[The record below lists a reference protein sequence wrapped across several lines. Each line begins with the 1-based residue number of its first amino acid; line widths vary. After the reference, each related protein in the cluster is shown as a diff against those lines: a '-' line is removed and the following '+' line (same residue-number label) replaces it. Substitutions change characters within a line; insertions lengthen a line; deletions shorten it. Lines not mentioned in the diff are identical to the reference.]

1 MNIHSKLRG
10 DGCIDTVIGL
20 PANLFF
26 STGIPLCILVLKRCK
41 KPDDLPFIKGAK
53 HFEKSKRQNHFLPEH
68 IDKIVSTY
76 QFRTEKPHYSFRVP
90 MDRIVKEGYDLSI
103 SRYVRAAA
111 DEEIDLGVG
120 RCRARDAGTE
130 DRGCLA
136 CFIHEHV
143 LNSFSDGQDCRTRQR
158 RCDLLLSFLATSH
171 IGIWRQRSS
180 VFRTGLSRAVAF
192 VLPIGGVFQLNDT
205 ILPRRCS

>member
-1 MNIHSKLRG
+1 
-10 DGCIDTVIGL
+10 
-20 PANLFF
+20 
-26 STGIPLCILVLKRCK
+26 
-41 KPDDLPFIKGAK
+41 
-53 HFEKSKRQNHFLPEH
+53 
-68 IDKIVSTY
+68 
-76 QFRTEKPHYSFRVP
+76 